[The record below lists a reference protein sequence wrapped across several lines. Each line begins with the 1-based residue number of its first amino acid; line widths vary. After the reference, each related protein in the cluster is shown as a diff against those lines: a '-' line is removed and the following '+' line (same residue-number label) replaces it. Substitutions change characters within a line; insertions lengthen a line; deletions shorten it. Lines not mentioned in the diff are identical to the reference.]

1 MALTHWEHAEEKVQR
16 AASVLETQS
25 LNPPSD
31 RRPAPLKDAEQ
42 VTSLLRLNSYLFE
55 SRSSTCDGEGN
66 AGLQYRSCCAKLRDP
81 KGAGVGIA
89 TYWGAGGRE
98 ETRLEK
104 TEMVI

>member
-1 MALTHWEHAEEKVQR
+1 MTGGNGGYETR
-16 AASVLETQS
+16 AAV
-25 LNPPSD
+25 PS
-31 RRPAPLKDAEQ
+31 
-42 VTSLLRLNSYLFE
+42 S
-55 SRSSTCDGEGN
+55 
-66 AGLQYRSCCAKLRDP
+66 RDP